1 MGGAKSK
8 NIATSTAEAISKVS
22 TDIINN
28 TSSKAYNAQIIE
40 NRNIKGD
47 VNISGVTQTQKVTIN
62 MQALLD
68 ALSTSES
75 QQKLSAEL
83 EQTAKSIVSGLN
95 LLQFS
100 DADNSI
106 DNYLKA
112 MNTMSTSVLQTC
124 SADVKNFQVISNVD
138 VDGNINMNNIQ
149 QKQVTNVFSNCIEK
163 AVSKSSAIQ
172 DLQTKLKQS
181 ATAKSEGLNIWAIVI
196 IGLVVLAC
204 VALYYFG
211 AAPAAAGQAVKQAIT
226 ITKAIFFPLLIV
238 SGIVLILVYILVK
251 SSVMSSNLF
260 SGLISNTDTCTA
272 IPLGKKTTAYT
283 TSVQAQ
289 EACRKMKD
297 AVAYDWKGMVVQGDG
312 VTKVLDKPTTTFYSS
327 VSDSCAKNLK
337 KSKVKLF
344 KPVDNVAVSAAKPK
358 DASNGDIWIIPTTS
372 EWYQYDSEKLIWEA
386 QSNPL
391 IKNGKMK
398 GGETIA
404 WQEEPPTLQSG
415 KVDSGDYLVTWGDL
429 KSYFVVYNWQKD
441 KYVKQDVLLVPGRVP
456 YTPALEGKPRINA
469 SGFKKQVRNPT
480 FLIIGSILS
489 GTGLIGAIV
498 QALISKK

>member
-204 VALYYFG
+204 VALS
-211 AAPAAAGQAVKQAIT
+211 AGWPPVLG
-226 ITKAIFFPLLIV
+226 IFL
-238 SGIVLILVYILVK
+238 
-251 SSVMSSNLF
+251 
-260 SGLISNTDTCTA
+260 
-272 IPLGKKTTAYT
+272 
-283 TSVQAQ
+283 
-289 EACRKMKD
+289 
-297 AVAYDWKGMVVQGDG
+297 
-312 VTKVLDKPTTTFYSS
+312 
-327 VSDSCAKNLK
+327 
-337 KSKVKLF
+337 
-344 KPVDNVAVSAAKPK
+344 
-358 DASNGDIWIIPTTS
+358 
-372 EWYQYDSEKLIWEA
+372 
-386 QSNPL
+386 
-391 IKNGKMK
+391 
-398 GGETIA
+398 
-404 WQEEPPTLQSG
+404 
-415 KVDSGDYLVTWGDL
+415 
-429 KSYFVVYNWQKD
+429 
-441 KYVKQDVLLVPGRVP
+441 
-456 YTPALEGKPRINA
+456 
-469 SGFKKQVRNPT
+469 
-480 FLIIGSILS
+480 
-489 GTGLIGAIV
+489 
-498 QALISKK
+498 